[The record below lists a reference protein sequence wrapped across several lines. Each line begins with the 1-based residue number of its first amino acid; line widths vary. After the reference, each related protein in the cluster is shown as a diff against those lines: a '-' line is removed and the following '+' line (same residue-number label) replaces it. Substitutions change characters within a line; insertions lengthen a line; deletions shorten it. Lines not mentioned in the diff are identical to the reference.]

1 MTRRNLGFTLVELL
15 VVIGIIALLISILL
29 PSLGRARESANA
41 VKCAANLKQIY
52 TAIEIYTNVS
62 RGYIMPSTA
71 GTGSSQRHN
80 WWGIEVIG
88 STFGVNRVSG
98 SGADQLAAVQRI
110 AKMIDCPSNER
121 INPSSLAYEGDY
133 TYNTNLGDFRAHW
146 EANAS
151 DYANYRPWAFIK
163 KRTQVPENVLIALD
177 STVGII
183 VSNDDRFAI
192 LRDLV
197 PPTVMLGGESRA
209 GAVHFAGNNQKG
221 RANALFHDG
230 VVRLVDPS
238 LPTSHPAAL
247 QEWMIRYPRPGD
259 SQTTIDTQR
268 WKKGRPLP
276 F

>member
-1 MTRRNLGFTLVELL
+1 MTRRKTGFTLVELL

-52 TAIEIYTNVS
+52 TAIEIYSNTS

-71 GTGSSQRHN
+71 GTGSAQRHN

-88 STFGVNRVSG
+88 STFGVRRQSLSG
-98 SGADQLAAVQRI
+98 EDQLAAVQRI

-121 INPSSLAYEGDY
+121 ANPSSLAYEGDY
-133 TYNTNLGDFRAHW
+133 TYNSNLGDFRAHW
-146 EANAS
+146 EANPT

-163 KRTQVPENVLIALD
+163 KRTQVPDNVLIVLD
-177 STVGII
+177 STQGII

-197 PPTVMLGGESRA
+197 PPSVMTGGTSRA
-209 GAVHFAGNNQKG
+209 GAVHYAVGGQRGK
-221 RANALFHDG
+221 ANALFHDG
-230 VVRLVDPS
+230 VVRLVDPA
-238 LPTSHPAAL
+238 LPTSSPAAL

-259 SQTTIDTQR
+259 NATTIENDR